1 MKSIMLLLLLIGT
14 WSAFSCANELTFTEG
29 KRPDAD
35 IKRDAASKG
44 PSIVQ
49 LANIEL
55 GMTVVDLLGGG
66 GYYSE
71 ILSGAVGSEGKV
83 YLHNN
88 KAYLPYVEKELKAR
102 LANKRLANV
111 EDYQRETDNLEFQS
125 NSVDA
130 IFYILGYHDIY
141 HVVDGWKIDRD
152 NFLDQIT
159 KAIKK
164 DGKLVIVDHSATPGT
179 GIKDAQDLH
188 RIDVDYVKN
197 EVISLGFSLEVESNL
212 LQNNDDD
219 RSLTPFKPETRRK
232 TDRFVLVFT
241 KL

>member
-1 MKSIMLLLLLIGT
+1 MKSIMLLLLLIGYCT
-14 WSAFSCANELTFTEG
+14 TPSYAKDLTFTETG
-29 KRPDAD
+29 RPSAD

-49 LANIEL
+49 LANIKP

-88 KAYLPYVEKELKAR
+88 KAYLPYVDKELKAR
-102 LANKRLANV
+102 LANNRLANV
-111 EDYQRETDNLEFQS
+111 EDYQRETDNLEFQP

-164 DGKLVIVDHSATPGT
+164 GGKLVIVDHSATLGS

-188 RIDVDYVKN
+188 RIDVDYVRN
-197 EVISLGFSLEVESNL
+197 EVKSLGFSLEIESNL
-212 LQNNDDD
+212 LQNSDDD
-219 RSLTPFKPETRRK
+219 RSLTPFKPEIRRK